1 MVHHERSGV
10 LVLRVWTE
18 PRTDASLRAQI
29 TAERD
34 LNASNR
40 ITVAAAGQREIVDVV
55 REWLEHFVDPM
66 DG

>member
-1 MVHHERSGV
+1 MEQRERSGV

-18 PRTDASLRAQI
+18 AEADAFLRAQI

-40 ITVAAAGQREIVDVV
+40 ITVAAAGLREIVDVV
-55 REWLEHFVDPM
+55 REWLEDFVDQV